1 MKRGISIALTAM
13 LVATAGVLL
22 PTHALTASAQCGWN
36 YERTVYGSIANVYD
50 INTNS
55 YSTADY
61 GLITYQDFCGHKYY
75 SASVS
80 LDNPYYA
87 VQPVHYKYLE
97 VTIRVWVCGTY
108 QGYWEKSLWTTTAQI
123 TVTTP
128 SFFYGLCG
136 RQADNGYTE
145 VAGSNLY
152 PTPDRLYLNQG

>member
-1 MKRGISIALTAM
+1 MKRLISTA
-13 LVATAGVLL
+13 ATALLLATGVVLS
-22 PTHALTASAQCGWN
+22 PTQVLTASATCGWN
-36 YERTVYGSIANVYD
+36 YERNVYGSIPNVYD

-55 YSTADY
+55 YATADF
-61 GLITYQDFCGHKYY
+61 GLITFQDFCGHKYY
-75 SASVS
+75 QASVS

-87 VQPVHYKYLE
+87 TQPVHYKYLE

-108 QGYWEKSLWTTTAQI
+108 QGYWEKAVWTTAAQV

-145 VAGSNLY
+145 VNGSNLY
-152 PTPDRLYLNQG
+152 PAPDRLYLNQG